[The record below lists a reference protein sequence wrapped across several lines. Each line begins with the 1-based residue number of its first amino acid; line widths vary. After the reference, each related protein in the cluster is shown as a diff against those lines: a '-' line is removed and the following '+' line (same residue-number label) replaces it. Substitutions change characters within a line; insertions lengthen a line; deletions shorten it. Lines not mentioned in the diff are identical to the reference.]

1 MIQHEQS
8 SPHQQGSLT
17 GGFEIGPF
25 AIEGEGEPEEAAE
38 VVEAGG
44 IVFTMVD
51 VQSRRRFA
59 LVG

>member
-25 AIEGEGEPEEAAE
+25 AIDDEGEPEEVAE
-38 VVEAGG
+38 LVDAGG
-44 IVFTMVD
+44 MAVMKLR
-51 VQSRRRFA
+51 S
-59 LVG
+59 LVYG